1 MENDKKNKNKISFSI
16 FLTSV
21 LTFFLLWVFLA
32 EPITNLYVKN
42 IKKSDINV
50 FYDEKDDLNL
60 KKFWDTY
67 SLLKEKYY
75 SLDWIK
81 KTDLVDWAITWM
93 VNAIWDKHSVFMNI
107 KEAESFNAILKW
119 DFEWIWAVVNK
130 MPLWIKIDRILK
142 GSPAKKYW
150 LKKWDIITEANNIKL
165 EDLNISEAVD
175 KIKGKAWTEVVLKI
189 LRAWENRVIEKKVIR
204 AKIKIPTV
212 EIKEFEKNKD
222 IWYIA
227 LNMYWENSARE
238 FKKALEWF
246 KNKSWIIIDL
256 RDNWGWYL
264 QAAVQILSNFV
275 ENWEKLVQVKWKELL
290 NNVVYPSINDWNIY
304 KGKIVILINGN
315 SASASEI
322 TAWALKDYNK
332 AILVWTKSYWKWSVQ
347 EPFSFSD
354 WSQLKFT
361 IAKWFTPKGINIDK
375 DWIEP
380 DIDIEIKKQD
390 YDLEECKKVWVCR
403 KNLKIEDFEFYD
415 RQLEEGKKALNDF
428 ISFWNSN
435 IAISKYLE
443 KNPEYNKLKVNSSNL
458 EK

>member
-32 EPITNLYVKN
+32 EPITNLYVKI

-119 DFEWIWAVVNK
+119 DFEWIWAIVNK

-361 IAKWFTPKGINIDK
+361 IAKWFTPKGVNIDK

>member
-119 DFEWIWAVVNK
+119 DFEWIWAIVNK

-361 IAKWFTPKGINIDK
+361 IAKWFTPKGVNIDK

>member
-189 LRAWENRVIEKKVIR
+189 LRAWENKVIEKKVIR